1 MKPMISIIADGGIRE
16 PGDIAKAIRAGATLV
31 MAGSLFAAC
40 KDAPG
45 ENVYGS
51 ACLPNVAYG
60 ETLPSDRLV
69 AKRYH
74 GSASEHQKGARRHV
88 EGFQLDLP
96 CNHLTYVDL
105 YDELT
110 QALSSSVS
118 YAGGRDLAALRS
130 VECVEV

>member
-1 MKPMISIIADGGIRE
+1 MVPIIADGGIRE
-16 PGDIAKAIRAGATLV
+16 PGDIAKALHAGATLV

-45 ENVYGS
+45 ENVYAEREWLSGD
-51 ACLPNVAYG
+51 CVTWCVAK
-60 ETLPSDRLV
+60 DVLV

-74 GSASEHQKGARRHV
+74 GSASEHQKGARRHI

-96 CNHLTYVDL
+96 CNHLTYADL

-118 YAGGRDLAALRS
+118 YAGGRNLAALRS